1 MRCASRTPYGG
12 QLGERAIGVVD
23 EGFVDVGGGRR
34 RPPHSGYAKHAG
46 LPREPQRFSTL
57 ADRVRNADAIGAHA
71 FWMMRGEIAL
81 WSWGLDGTCAFDE
94 TDDCLRT

>member
-12 QLGERAIGVVD
+12 QLCERAIEVVD

-46 LPREPQRFSTL
+46 LPREPQWFSAL

-81 WSWGLDGTCAFDE
+81 
-94 TDDCLRT
+94 